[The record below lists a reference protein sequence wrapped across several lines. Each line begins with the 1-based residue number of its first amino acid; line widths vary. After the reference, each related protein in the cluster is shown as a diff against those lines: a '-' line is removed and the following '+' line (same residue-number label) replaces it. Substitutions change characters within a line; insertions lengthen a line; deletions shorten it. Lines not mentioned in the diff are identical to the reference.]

1 MSKKTIGELKNIL
14 EDAADT
20 GLISQKALAIID
32 VNDTVLSGMTGMD
45 IDEIQATE
53 VTLMTFIYDDSG
65 SIRFAKL
72 ADAVR
77 QGQNNMVDSIAD
89 SKQKDNIL
97 IAQWKLGSD
106 AELVHSYVPLDQAVK
121 LDRNNYDPQSGTA
134 LYDTWIEALAAN
146 VAYAQKLRATGTPVK
161 NIVAVITDGMDEG
174 SRKYRIEDCKKINTD
189 LLLSEQ
195 FILAFVGVGKSAGD
209 ETRFRMVAED
219 MGFPDGSVLT
229 TDSTPSGIRKALN
242 VVSQSAIRAS
252 QKAISVT
259 AQNSFFT
266 P

>member
-1 MSKKTIGELKNIL
+1 MSQKSIGELKNIL
-14 EDAADT
+14 KDAAEA

-32 VNDTVLSGMTGMD
+32 VNDTVLAGMTGMD

-53 VTLMTFIYDDSG
+53 VILMTFIYDDSG

-72 ADAVR
+72 AEPVR
-77 QGQNNMVDSIAD
+77 QGQNAMIDSIIN
-89 SKQKDNIL
+89 SKQKDNIM

-106 AELVHSYVPLDQAVK
+106 AELVHSYIPADQAVK

-161 NIVAVITDGMDEG
+161 NIVAIITDGMDER

-195 FILAFVGVGKSAGD
+195 FILAFVGVGNDAGD
-209 ETRFRMVAED
+209 ETRFRMIAED
-219 MGFPDGSVLT
+219 MGFPDGAVLT
-229 TDSTPSGIRKALN
+229 AEATASEMRKVFN
-242 VVSQSAIRAS
+242 VISQSAIRAS
-252 QKAISVT
+252 QKAVSAT
-259 AQNSFFT
+259 AQNSFFN